1 MTDPAKRAITAIGDS
16 ALESST
22 ASALIRLGWNVLYRA
37 LSFSEL
43 ESYLEKSENFE
54 TVLFYAP
61 DIKGFGRLPS
71 KMRAIDVS
79 SYPESDYVLAELIE
93 SREESVS
100 TSIFKAIKG
109 IPILGVGSFGR
120 YGGASTIA
128 LNLAQESAIKGAR
141 TLLIDSHFRNP
152 FAADHFALY
161 GLNRKVVEVSENLSI
176 IEATNLVEIS
186 SLELSADSFDFIV
199 VECGD
204 IFQPAESINGRRSA
218 DSGFSWIAHN
228 ADELLVIV
236 GENTFQS
243 RTSGNPFAL
252 LESVAMKP
260 SLTYI
265 CNKSSQ
271 INRGSKQRLALQI
284 EGATRRPVTLFPI
297 DTRGLL
303 TAVQD
308 RSTLAHSAAKSPL
321 RREIIALCDNRRW
334 WGS

>member
-1 MTDPAKRAITAIGDS
+1 MTEPVKRAVTAIGDS
-16 ALESST
+16 NLESSIT
-22 ASALIRLGWNVLYRA
+22 SALIRLGWNVLYIA
-37 LSFSEL
+37 LSFDDF
-43 ESYLEKSENFE
+43 ESYLKRTEDCDA
-54 TVLFYAP
+54 VLFYSA
-61 DIKGFGRLPS
+61 DIKGFGKLPS
-71 KMRAIDVS
+71 EMRVIDVS
-79 SYPESDYVLAELIE
+79 SHPVSDYALAELIE
-93 SREESVS
+93 SREERVS
-100 TSIFKAIKG
+100 ASAFKAVRG
-109 IPILGVGSFGR
+109 IPILGVGSLGR

-128 LNLAQESAIKGAR
+128 LNIAQEIALKGTR
-141 TLLIDSHFRNP
+141 TLLIDSHSRNP
-152 FAADHFALY
+152 FAADHFAIY
-161 GLNRKVVEVSENLSI
+161 GLNRKVAELSENFSI
-176 IEATNLVEIS
+176 IEATNLAEIS
-186 SLELSADSFDFIV
+186 SLEHSMDSIDFIV

-204 IFQPAESINGRRSA
+204 ISQPAEAINGRRSE

-228 ADELLVIV
+228 ADELLVVV

-271 INRGSKQRLALQI
+271 INRGSQQRLALQI

-297 DTRGLL
+297 DARGLSA
-303 TAVQD
+303 AVRD

-321 RREIIALCDNRRW
+321 RREIIALCDSRRW